1 MDNVDGPDGRERV
14 DRLADHIDKHKRFA
28 RDYSD
33 HNQLICSMCA
43 LIAEVQRLRAE
54 RAPITYAPAEIM
66 AERDEAL
73 AEVEQRL
80 EQWESLHTTYTH
92 LCDRYS
98 KLEAENT
105 RLREEISEYIKATKK
120 LAYSNMDTLEWK
132 P

>member
-1 MDNVDGPDGRERV
+1 MS
-14 DRLADHIDKHKRFA
+14 DRLDEIRKRVEAFQHQSCDQRPAA
-28 RDYSD
+28 R
-33 HNQLICSMCA
+33 QLRDD
-43 LIAEVQRLRAE
+43 LRTVLAEVERLQSNVTHMSIENE
-54 RAPITYAPAEIM
+54 RFLK
-66 AERDEAL
+66 ERDEAR

-120 LAYSNMDTLEWK
+120 LAYSKMDTLEWK